1 MVPDLV
7 EIITTP
13 FAPLDPYNEVE
24 EASFKTDIEATCSWA
39 MLLRFP
45 LNGAPSTII
54 RDTSALIEPIPR
66 ILIVGFVPG
75 IPPGLI
81 TLIPGILRMAWV
93 IVVADCLLSDSDEI
107 TATDPT
113 IVSFVCFP

>member
-1 MVPDLV
+1 MAPDLV

-54 RDTSALIEPIPR
+54 RGDASALIEPIPR

-81 TLIPGILRMAWV
+81 TLIPGIL
-93 IVVADCLLSDSDEI
+93 
-107 TATDPT
+107 P
-113 IVSFVCFP
+113 

>member
-1 MVPDLV
+1 
-7 EIITTP
+7 
-13 FAPLDPYNEVE
+13 
-24 EASFKTDIEATCSWA
+24 

-54 RDTSALIEPIPR
+54 SGDASALIDPIPR

-81 TLIPGILRMAWV
+81 MFIPGIL
-93 IVVADCLLSDSDEI
+93 
-107 TATDPT
+107 P
-113 IVSFVCFP
+113 